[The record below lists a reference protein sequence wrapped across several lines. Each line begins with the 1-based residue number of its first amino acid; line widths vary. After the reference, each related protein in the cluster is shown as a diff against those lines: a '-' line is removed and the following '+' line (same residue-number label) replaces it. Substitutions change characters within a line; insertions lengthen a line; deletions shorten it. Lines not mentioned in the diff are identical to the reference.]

1 MKKIQNFVFATL
13 GLIAIIS
20 LIVGAFYTAKLFISY
35 LNEIDASIAAAIIA
49 ASGTILTA
57 VLTVV
62 IGQTI
67 NKKREIED
75 AHRVFK
81 IEIYSKFIDFTI
93 NWVFSQSRENR
104 QAMSQQELEDYFI
117 DFSKKLTLWASP
129 EVIIAWSKFR
139 NNANNDSTDT
149 LLSVDNIYR
158 AMRKDLGNS
167 NKGLNNKA
175 IINLYLNEHV

>member
-1 MKKIQNFVFATL
+1 MKRIQNFVFAAL
-13 GLIAIIS
+13 GLITIIS
-20 LIVGAFYTAKLFISY
+20 LIVSVFYTVKLLVSF

-49 ASGTILTA
+49 ASGTIITA
-57 VLTVV
+57 ALTVV
-62 IGQTI
+62 IGQSI

-93 NWVFSQSRENR
+93 NWVFSQNRENR
-104 QAMSQQELEDYFI
+104 QAMSQQDLEDYFI

-129 EVIIAWSKFR
+129 EVISAWSKFR
-139 NNANNDSTDT
+139 SNANDDSTDT

-175 IINLYLNEHV
+175 IINLYLNEQV

>member
-104 QAMSQQELEDYFI
+104 QAIVSSL
-117 DFSKKLTLWASP
+117 
-129 EVIIAWSKFR
+129 
-139 NNANNDSTDT
+139 
-149 LLSVDNIYR
+149 
-158 AMRKDLGNS
+158 
-167 NKGLNNKA
+167 
-175 IINLYLNEHV
+175 